1 MKWIC
6 ILITVCCTFFIACS
20 NKEEKTSLNKNE
32 YEQQK
37 ESLLDKEKKNPT
49 KFLQVTG
56 DDKRNIWGKTVYKG
70 VVKNTASVCSYK
82 NIRVK
87 LLYYKEGSL
96 VTNHEELFKETL
108 APGNEF
114 EFKAKYKTP
123 RGTDSVYASIMS
135 ATPNN

>member
-1 MKWIC
+1 MKEVKV
-6 ILITVCCTFFIACS
+6 LLVFVTLTFFACS
-20 NKEEKTSLNKNE
+20 DKEEKVSLNKNE

-37 ESLLDKEKKNPT
+37 ENLLDKEKKNAT

-56 DDKRNIWGKTVYKG
+56 DDRRNIWGKTVYKG

-96 VTNHEELFKETL
+96 VTNHEELFEEVL

-123 RGTDSVYASIMS
+123 KGTDSVYASIMS
-135 ATPNN
+135 ASPNN

>member
-1 MKWIC
+1 MKFRI
-6 ILITVCCTFFIACS
+6 ITALFTIIAFVACS
-20 NKEEKTSLNKNE
+20 DKDEKTSLNKTE

-37 ESLLDKEKKNPT
+37 ESLLDKEKKNAK
-49 KFLQVTG
+49 KFLQLTG

-70 VVKNTASVCSYK
+70 VIKNIATVCSYK

-96 VTNHEELFKETL
+96 VTNHEELFEETL

-123 RGTDSVYASIMS
+123 KGTDSVFASIMS

>member
-1 MKWIC
+1 MKLRI
-6 ILITVCCTFFIACS
+6 IIALFGITVFFACS
-20 NKEEKTSLNKNE
+20 DKDEKISLNKTE

-37 ESLLDKEKKNPT
+37 ESLLDKEKKNPK
-49 KFLQVTG
+49 KFLQLTS

-70 VVKNTASVCSYK
+70 IIKNTASVCSYK

-87 LLYYKEGSL
+87 LLYYKAGSL
-96 VTNHEELFKETL
+96 VTNHEELFEEIL

-123 RGTDSVYASIMS
+123 KGTDSVFASIMS
-135 ATPNN
+135 AIPNN